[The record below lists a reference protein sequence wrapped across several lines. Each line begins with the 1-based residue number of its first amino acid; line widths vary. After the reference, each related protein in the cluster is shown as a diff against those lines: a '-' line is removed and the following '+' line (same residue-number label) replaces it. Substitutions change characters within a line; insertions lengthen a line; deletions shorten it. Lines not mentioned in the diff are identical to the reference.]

1 MAQHDT
7 KRVQDIYLQIN
18 RGSGGAV
25 HPIYQ
30 GPYDVE
36 PMFEVQTLETKGR
49 LLNRDVT
56 VNEIYVGR
64 VINPQGGNTITI
76 GV

>member
-1 MAQHDT
+1 MGKDVIL
-7 KRVQDIYLQIN
+7 KFN
-18 RGSGGAV
+18 GGGAV
-25 HPIYQ
+25 YPIYQ